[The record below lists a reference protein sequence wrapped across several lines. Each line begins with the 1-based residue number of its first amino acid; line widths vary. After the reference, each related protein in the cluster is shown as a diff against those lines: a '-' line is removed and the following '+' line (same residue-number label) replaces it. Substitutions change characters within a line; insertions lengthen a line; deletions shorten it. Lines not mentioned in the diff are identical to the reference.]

1 MKRVDEQK
9 PRWFVSPMFDHAKR
23 VSIEAHSILFGY
35 RMKPGVRIAENKL
48 LKSIQ
53 EMDDNIDDILNRLT
67 DYSNRSHSV
76 EEALNCLATDVSSV
90 KQAAKKLGVSS
101 RTLQRLIG
109 QATDRSPIYWMLLA
123 RARKAARA
131 LNESNPLADIAEMH
145 GYADQSHMNREFKRW
160 FGITPTTMRSTPSLL
175 SQLSHA
181 GYD

>member
-1 MKRVDEQK
+1 M
-9 PRWFVSPMFDHAKR
+9 
-23 VSIEAHSILFGY
+23 EANSILFGY
-35 RMKPGVRIAENKL
+35 RMKPGVRIEENKL

-53 EMDDNIDDILNRLT
+53 EMGDNIDDILNQLT
-67 DYSNRSHSV
+67 DYTSQSHSV

-90 KQAAKKLGVSS
+90 KQASKKLGVSS

-109 QATDRSPIYWMLLA
+109 QETNRSPIYWILLA

-131 LNESNPLADIAEMH
+131 LNESSPLADIAEMH

-160 FGITPTTMRSTPSLL
+160 FGITPTAMRRAPSLL
-175 SQLSHA
+175 RQLGYT